1 MVPSCLSTQLQ
12 MTALKYSTVVLT
24 WFDAIYDPETNQLV
38 KEASSWPVKSGT
50 SNSAICPKVM

>member
-12 MTALKYSTVVLT
+12 MTALKYSNVVLT

-38 KEASSWPVKSGT
+38 KEASSWPVKSGK
-50 SNSAICPKVM
+50 SNSAICP